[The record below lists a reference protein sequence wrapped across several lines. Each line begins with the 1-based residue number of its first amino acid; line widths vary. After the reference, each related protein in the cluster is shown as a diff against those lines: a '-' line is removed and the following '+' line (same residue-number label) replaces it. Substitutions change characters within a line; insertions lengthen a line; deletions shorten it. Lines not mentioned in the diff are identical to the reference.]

1 MWYRLD
7 LLRFAW
13 QMLPPMLRSTF
24 LQALLRAFFIP
35 LLWLYDRFSMLRLH
49 AEIRLLSN
57 GQAIAITDALRREF
71 DTYEGDIYITDIR
84 NNAIYFRQFS
94 EHKGTAQIHFVREQ
108 KPLYF
113 AHSNEGNWEADF
125 YVHIPSYLE
134 GNEAEIKSIIDHY
147 KPAGRRYLIKFYDYE

>member
-13 QMLPPMLRSTF
+13 QMLPPMLRSQF

-35 LLWLYDRFSMLRLH
+35 LLWLYDRFSTLRSH

-71 DTYEGDIYITDIR
+71 DTYEGDTYITDGER
-84 NNAIYFRQFS
+84 NIVYLYKKVEGQ
-94 EHKGTAQIHFVREQ
+94 E
-108 KPLYF
+108 PLRMHQQAERPTYLTL
-113 AHSNEGNWEADF
+113 SDEGRYTADF
-125 YVHIPSYLE
+125 YIHIPSFLQGYE
-134 GNEAEIKSIIDHY
+134 EAILRIINHY
-147 KPAGRRYLIKFYDYE
+147 KPAGRRYEIKFYEYE